1 MENFTPKE
9 IENYCISKSFKPS
22 LILNELETFT
32 RSNVEMSQMLIGPLE
47 GSVLGFLIRLNS
59 SKRVLE
65 FGTYTGY
72 SALTMAENLPEDGE
86 VFTLD
91 INPETVEIGKK
102 YWDQSPHGKKI
113 QSLIGPAIDSLKK
126 IEGKIDLIF
135 IDADKLNYMT
145 YLKESLKL
153 LSPKGVIVLD
163 NALWSGQ
170 VLVENP
176 IEDSTKALK
185 EVNDFVASND
195 NLYGTLLP
203 IRDGMFLI
211 QKI

>member
-1 MENFTPKE
+1 MENFTSKE
-9 IENYCISKSFKPS
+9 IENYCISKSFRPS

-47 GSVLGFLIRLNS
+47 GSVLGFLIRLNG

-91 INPETVEIGKK
+91 INPETVGIGKR
-102 YWDQSPHGKKI
+102 YWDQSAHGKKI
-113 QSLIGPAIDSLKK
+113 KSLIGPAIDSLKMIK
-126 IEGKIDLIF
+126 GEIDLVF
-135 IDADKLNYMT
+135 IDADKVNYMT
-145 YLKESLKL
+145 YLKESLKI

-170 VLVENP
+170 VLKENP
-176 IEDSTKALK
+176 EEESTKALK
-185 EVNDFVASND
+185 EVNNFVASNE

>member
-1 MENFTPKE
+1 MESFTKKE
-9 IENYCISKSFKPS
+9 IEAYCISKSFKPS
-22 LILNELETFT
+22 KQLNDLEDYT
-32 RSNVEMSQMLIGPLE
+32 RSKVEMSQMLIGPLE
-47 GSVLGFLIRLNS
+47 GSVLGFLIRLNGA
-59 SKRVLE
+59 KRVLE

-86 VFTLD
+86 VYTLD

-102 YWDQSPHGKKI
+102 YWEQSAHGKKI
-113 QSLIGPAIDSLKK
+113 TSLIGPALESLSK
-126 IEGKIDLIF
+126 IEGKVDLVF
-135 IDADKLNYMT
+135 IDADKENYLNY
-145 YLKESLKL
+145 LNKSLEL

-170 VLVENP
+170 VLNENP
-176 IEDSTKALK
+176 KESSTKALK
-185 EVNDFVASND
+185 EVNDFVANNE
-195 NLYGTLLP
+195 NLYGSLLP